1 MKAGV
6 IFTGTGP
13 ILVLTSYESFT
24 SPGFIQKLRL
34 KGIKKFIAS
43 EVNLELCKETYGQ
56 KFDIIQHDVKEDDDL
71 RILDYDG
78 HSVFHAFPF
87 SRMGPAQFIEDR
99 G

>member
-6 IFTGTGP
+6 IFSGTGP
-13 ILVLTSYESFT
+13 ILVLTSYNSFNAK
-24 SPGFIQKLRL
+24 GFIDKLRA
-34 KGIKKFIAS
+34 KGIRKFIAA
-43 EVNLELCKETYGQ
+43 EVDLGLCRETYGQ
-56 KFDIIQHDVKEDDDL
+56 KFDIVQNDVKEDDDL

-87 SRMGPAQFIEDR
+87 SKMGPALFIEDR

>member
-6 IFTGTGP
+6 IFTGSGP
-13 ILVLTSYESFT
+13 ILVLTSFESFT
-24 SPGFIQKLRL
+24 SPGLIDKLKL

-43 EVNLELCKETYGQ
+43 EVDLALCRETYGQ
-56 KFDIIQHDVKEDDDL
+56 KFDIIQNDVKEDDDL

>member
-24 SPGFIQKLRL
+24 SQGFINKLRS

-43 EVNLELCKETYGQ
+43 EVDLELVREVYGRN
-56 KFDIIQHDVKEDDDL
+56 FEIIQKDVKQDDDL
-71 RILDYDG
+71 RVLDYDG

-87 SRMGPAQFIEDR
+87 ERMGQPTYIEDR

>member
-24 SPGFIQKLRL
+24 SPGFIGKLRS

-43 EVNLELCKETYGQ
+43 EVDLEMVRSVYGRN
-56 KFDIIQHDVKEDDDL
+56 FEIIQEDVKQDDDL
-71 RILDYDG
+71 RVLDYDG

-87 SRMGPAQFIEDR
+87 EMMGKPHYVEDR